1 MIFKY
6 KKMQKISYL
15 KIIKNIN
22 NKKIKSQKNNLF
34 RFKYINIL

>member
-6 KKMQKISYL
+6 KKVQKISYL

-22 NKKIKSQKNNLF
+22 NKKIK
-34 RFKYINIL
+34 ILEK